1 MTDRI
6 CVVGSG
12 IAGLA
17 SAWFLSQRHQVTL
30 VEKNDYFGGHTH
42 TIEVD
47 EDGTRVPV
55 DTGFIVYNTR
65 NYPMLVRLFERLGVP
80 TRASDMSFAAS
91 IGPGRLEYAGDSLST
106 IFAQRRNALSPR
118 FLRMLLDILRFGV
131 RCRHCLAQ
139 SGFDGRSLGKF
150 LADEGLSD
158 AFRDHY
164 LLPMAAAI
172 WSCPT
177 STMLDFPAES
187 LARFFDNH
195 RLLNPLERP
204 LWRSV
209 AGGSHSYVRRI
220 AEDLGPERMVAD
232 AAMAVQRRDAGV
244 RVRLASGGHIDAD
257 RVVLATHADQALA
270 LLDEPTA
277 DESRLLGAFRYQ
289 PNRTFLHTDT
299 RLMPRRRRVWSA
311 WNYLAAG
318 QPDGRSAVSV
328 TYWMNKLQGLET
340 RRDYL
345 VSLNPLTD
353 PDPAQVIAEMTYD
366 HPVFDQA
373 AMAAQ
378 PELHRLQGADRLY
391 FCGSYHG
398 YGFHED
404 ALRAAV
410 DVAGRLGV
418 DTDWITGE
426 AAAPES
432 VGDLPVP
439 APAGAAA

>member
-1 MTDRI
+1 MSERI

-17 SAWFLSQRHQVTL
+17 SAWLLSHRHQVTL
-30 VEKNDYFGGHTH
+30 VEKNDYFGGHTN
-42 TIEVD
+42 TVMVD
-47 EDGTRVPV
+47 EEGERVPV
-55 DTGFIVYNTR
+55 DTGFIVYNSR

-80 TRASDMSFAAS
+80 TQESDMSFAAS
-91 IGPGRLEYAGDSLST
+91 IGPGRLEYAGDNLNT

-118 FLRMLLDILRFGV
+118 FLRMLVDIFRFGA
-131 RCRHCLAQ
+131 RCRSCLAD
-139 SGFDGRSLGKF
+139 STFDGRSLGEF
-150 LADEGLSD
+150 LADEGLGD

-177 STMLDFPAES
+177 AAMLDFPAES

-195 RLLNPLERP
+195 RLLSPLERP

-209 AGGSHSYVRRI
+209 AGGSHTYVKRI
-220 AEDLGPERMVAD
+220 RDALGPERMLAD
-232 AAMAVQRRDAGV
+232 GAVGVQRDGDGL
-244 RVRLASGGHIDAD
+244 RVRLASGRSLTVD

-270 LLDEPTA
+270 LLEQPTA
-277 DESRLLGAFRYQ
+277 QERRLLGCFRYQ

-299 RLMPRRRRVWSA
+299 RLMPRRRSVWSA
-311 WNYLAAG
+311 WNYLAAEDAAG
-318 QPDGRSAVSV
+318 TAAVSV
-328 TYWMNKLQGLET
+328 TYWMNKLQGLQT

-345 VSLNPLTD
+345 VSLNPLQE
-353 PDPAQVIAEMTYD
+353 PDPAQVIATMTYD

-373 AMAAQ
+373 AMDAQ
-378 PELHRLQGADRLY
+378 RELHRLQGAAGVY
-391 FCGSYHG
+391 YCGSYHG

-418 DTDWITGE
+418 DTDWITGT
-426 AAAPES
+426 AAAPAAEAPI
-432 VGDLPVP
+432 PVP
-439 APAGAAA
+439 AGAPA

>member
-1 MTDRI
+1 MSDRI

-17 SAWFLSQRHQVTL
+17 AAWLLSNRHQVTL
-30 VEKNDYFGGHTH
+30 VEKNDYFGGHTN
-42 TIEVD
+42 TIMVD
-47 EDGTRVPV
+47 EDDERVPV

-65 NYPMLVRLFERLGVP
+65 NYPMLIRLLERLGVP
-80 TRASDMSFAAS
+80 TRESDMSFAAS
-91 IGPGRLEYAGDSLST
+91 IGAGRVEYAGDNLNT

-118 FLRMLLDILRFGV
+118 FLRMLVDIFRFGA
-131 RCRHCLAQ
+131 RCRHCLAH
-139 SGFDGRSLGKF
+139 SSFDGRSLGEF
-150 LADEGLSD
+150 LAHERLSD

-177 STMLDFPAES
+177 AAMLDFPAES

-195 RLLNPLERP
+195 RLLSPLERP
-204 LWRSV
+204 RWRSV
-209 AGGSHSYVRRI
+209 AGGSQTYVKRI
-220 AEDLGPERMVAD
+220 RDALGPQRMLAD
-232 AAMAVQRRDAGV
+232 GAVGVQREHDGL
-244 RVRLASGGHIDAD
+244 RVRLASGRSLAAD

-270 LLDEPTA
+270 LLEQPTPDEQ
-277 DESRLLGAFRYQ
+277 RLLGCFRYQ

-299 RLMPRRRRVWSA
+299 RLMPQRRSVWSA
-311 WNYLAAG
+311 WNYLAAEDAAG
-318 QPDGRSAVSV
+318 TAAVSV
-328 TYWMNKLQGLET
+328 TYWMNKLQGLQT

-345 VSLNPLTD
+345 VSLNPLQ
-353 PDPAQVIAEMTYD
+353 DPAPEQVIATMTYD

-373 AMAAQ
+373 AMDAQ
-378 PELHRLQGADRLY
+378 RELHRLQGAAGVY
-391 FCGSYHG
+391 YCGSYHG

-418 DTDWITGE
+418 DTDWITGVSAVPAAE
-426 AAAPES
+426 API
-432 VGDLPVP
+432 PVP
-439 APAGAAA
+439 AGAPA

>member
-1 MTDRI
+1 MSERI

-17 SAWFLSQRHQVTL
+17 SAWLLSHRHQVTL
-30 VEKNDYFGGHTH
+30 VEKNDYFGGHTN
-42 TIEVD
+42 TVMVE
-47 EDGTRVPV
+47 EDGEHVPV

-65 NYPMLVRLFERLGVP
+65 NYPMLVRLFKRLGVP
-80 TRASDMSFAAS
+80 TRESDMSFAAS
-91 IGPGRLEYAGDSLST
+91 IGPGRLEYAGDNLNT

-118 FLRMLLDILRFGV
+118 FLRMLVDIFRFGH
-131 RCRHCLAQ
+131 RCRHCLDH
-139 SGFDGRSLGKF
+139 SSFDGRSLGEF
-150 LADEGLSD
+150 LADEGLGD

-177 STMLDFPAES
+177 AAMLDFPAES

-195 RLLNPLERP
+195 RLLTPLERP

-209 AGGSHSYVRRI
+209 AGGSQTYVQRI
-220 AEDLGPERMVAD
+220 RDALGPERMLAD
-232 AAMAVQRRDAGV
+232 GAVGVQRDGGGL
-244 RVRLASGGHIDAD
+244 RVRLASGRSLDAD

-270 LLDEPTA
+270 LLAQPTPDEQ
-277 DESRLLGAFRYQ
+277 RLLGCFRYQ
-289 PNRTFLHTDT
+289 PNRTILHTDT
-299 RLMPRRRRVWSA
+299 RLMPRRRSVWSA
-311 WNYLAAG
+311 WNYLAAEDAAG
-318 QPDGRSAVSV
+318 TAAVSV
-328 TYWMNKLQGLET
+328 TYWMNKLQGLRT

-345 VSLNPLTD
+345 VSLNPLEA
-353 PDPAQVIAEMTYD
+353 PDLQHVIATMAYD

-373 AMAAQ
+373 AMDAQ
-378 PELHRLQGADRLY
+378 RELHRLQGAAGVY
-391 FCGSYHG
+391 YCGSYHG

-418 DTDWITGE
+418 DTDWITGV
-426 AAAPES
+426 AAAPDAE
-432 VGDLPVP
+432 GPVP
-439 APAGAAA
+439 APAGAPA